1 MATPTLLVQNGN
13 IAYLNREG
21 ALFARCMQQQSF
33 ERILFSSTVKQ
44 LAGTDDTWFALV
56 DGSGE
61 LFSYNYTNPA
71 SHPPYTNFTKVTEI
85 RIANIFTAQNKIY
98 FMDQGGQWY
107 CREYIDSKWGEI
119 KYQDWNKELASGEIP
134 RAFFSNGSAC
144 FIVTD
149 KGLWLKTTMPG
160 AAQAKLSRIEPLGKI
175 RVDSIAEIV
184 VGNDHALL
192 RTTDGKLYLANAD
205 VEKYNFTGI
214 ASNMSVI
221 RIATAGRYSAILAKQ
236 GLFTIHAQSSI
247 LKFIKQVPIASPAQ
261 HLGFAVI
268 SGKALVVGDSIYSL
282 ETHDLFEQIPLG
294 RKMMA
299 TLPPIGGFYPL

>member
-61 LFSYNYTNPA
+61 LFSYNHTNPA
-71 SHPPYTNFTKVTEI
+71 SHLPHINFTKVTEK
-85 RIANIFTAQNKIY
+85 RIENIFTAQNKIY

-134 RAFFSNGSAC
+134 RAFFSNESAC

-149 KGLWLKTTMPG
+149 KSLWLKTTMPG
-160 AAQAKLSRIEPLGKI
+160 VAQEKLSRIDLLGKI

-221 RIATAGRYSAILAKQ
+221 RIATAGRFSAILTEQ
-236 GLFTIHAQSSI
+236 GLFTIHAQSI
-247 LKFIKQVPIASPAQ
+247 LKLIKQAPIASPAQ

-299 TLPPIGGFYPL
+299 TFPLIEGLYPL